1 MKRSNV
7 NVIID
12 NAINSQDYYRMYSSR
27 DFYRGTSFKM
37 AGAWTPDTHY
47 FNDEHIIDFISCEG
61 ALLYCLRGHLSSE
74 WNKPN
79 LIYKDDIIVGVESNP
94 YWAFIM
100 GNSGKGQKGDKGD
113 IGPIGPSG
121 TDGITPQ
128 LKIEDGRW
136 LLSMDKGQTWQD
148 IGQATGDPGQNGTDG
163 KNGSD
168 GIGVIPGGTTGQA
181 LVKKSDADYDTE
193 WKTISEGGE
202 IPNFDAEVASVSST
216 TEANANVVLE
226 GDIFKFS
233 FGLPKGA
240 DGKDGQ
246 DGKDGTNGQ
255 NGTDGSNGQDGLS
268 IKLMYAKSSSV
279 NTPPVVNKTN
289 TNPGSAWSTT
299 VPIHTSSEIIWSITA
314 SFRDSTLIGEWS
326 DPVQMTGEKGQDA
339 IIPSW
344 KTYVYKLSDSKPSK
358 PTGNSPS
365 PSGWEDY
372 PTTSGSWWQCI
383 GTVNGETGL
392 VTEWSEVIPV
402 NGRDGQAQD
411 GKFTEFRFAVNTSN
425 SNPPTLNATVRTP
438 SGWSVVPPERSKDG
452 YLWMTT
458 ATINPDDTLNTNWTT
473 PVVISGENGT
483 NGTDGIPGTPGED
496 GRTTYFH
503 IKYSAVA
510 NPTSSSQMTETPSTY
525 IGTYVDF
532 TQADSTDPSDYT
544 WARFEGIQGEKGEQ
558 GIPGTNGEDGKTSY
572 LHIKYSNDGGATFTG
587 NNGEDPGS
595 WIGIYVDY
603 NINDSDD
610 PSDYK
615 WTKIKGEPGVTG
627 DPGPAGKD
635 GVDGLP
641 GIGIEVRYCLGTTTT
656 YEGTSTPGTTRQPTG
671 WNLAVP
677 TPTEET
683 PYIWFIQARVNYTS
697 NTDKVGTIEGS
708 WSTPTKLSGTNGLN
722 GENGSKG
729 QIIYPEGIYN
739 VNTVYQG
746 TVDKTPYV
754 YDSNDANYYVLN
766 IVGTWQGTLHSNES
780 PSTDTSSSWVK
791 LEAFEALYA
800 KIGIIPNA
808 LIGSAVFNDAYMFSQ
823 QGVDENGEISTHYEN
838 FNPITPGEPANSTN
852 PEKPGVRTFIPNIMF
867 NFETGT
873 GHMST
878 GNISFDSDGNI
889 YAKNISV
896 NGNMSGSDEDVLDLT
911 YSSTTQTVT
920 LTGLK
925 NITVYMNESNIT
937 KSKVQLLNIDASVFD
952 NMSSKS
958 KYTIDIFNNGN
969 IPLLFDSTGFYQ
981 PGFDM
986 LESYSYVAVLPRQSI
1001 TLKIWLLPNAVIP
1014 GKPATWYAN
1023 YEILVNNPV
1032 VVTAGKEYKGWLFSS
1047 TKNVILQKVI
1057 EVI

>member
-7 NVIID
+7 NVIVED
-12 NAINSQDYYRMYSSR
+12 AVSSQEYYNMYSSR

-37 AGAWTPDTHY
+37 AGAWAPNTHY
-47 FNDEHIIDFISCEG
+47 FNDEHIVDFISYNG
-61 ALLYCLRGHLSSE
+61 SLLYCLRGHLSSE
-74 WNKPN
+74 WNKPM
-79 LIYKDDIIVGVESNP
+79 LIYENDIIIGVEPNP

-100 GNSGKGQKGDKGD
+100 GNSGKGEKGDPGD
-113 IGPIGPSG
+113 IGPTGPSG
-121 TDGITPQ
+121 ENGITPQ
-128 LKIEDGRW
+128 LKIENGRW
-136 LLSMDKGQTWQD
+136 MLSMNEGQTWED
-148 IGQATGDPGQNGTDG
+148 IGQATGNPGQNGTDG
-163 KNGSD
+163 V
-168 GIGVIPGGTTGQA
+168 GVVPGGTTGQA
-181 LVKKSDADYDTE
+181 LVKKSNADYDTE
-193 WKTISEGGE
+193 WKTISGGGE
-202 IPNFDAEVASVSST
+202 IPNFDAEVVNVSST
-216 TEANANVVLE
+216 TQANANVVLE
-226 GDIFKFS
+226 RDIFKFS

-240 DGKDGQ
+240 DGKDGK
-246 DGKDGTNGQ
+246 DGKDGTNG
-255 NGTDGSNGQDGLS
+255 TDGSNGEDGLS

-289 TNPGSAWSTT
+289 TNPGSVWSTV
-299 VPIHTSSEIIWSITA
+299 VPIHTSYEIIWSITA
-314 SFRDSTLIGEWS
+314 SFRDSTFVGEWS

-339 IIPSW
+339 VIPNW

-372 PTTSGSWWQCI
+372 PTTSGNWWQCI
-383 GTVNGETGL
+383 GTVNGKTGL

-425 SNPPTLNATVRTP
+425 SNPPTLNATIRTP
-438 SGWSVVPPERSKDG
+438 SGWSIVPPEKSKDG

-483 NGTDGIPGTPGED
+483 NGTDGIPGTPGAD

-503 IKYSAVA
+503 IKYSSVA

-544 WARFEGIQGEKGEQ
+544 WARFEGIQGEKGDQ

-572 LHIKYSNDGGATFTG
+572 LHIKYSNDGGTTFTS
-587 NNGEDPGS
+587 NNGEDPGA
-595 WIGIYVDY
+595 WIGVYVDF

-641 GIGIEVRYCLGTTTT
+641 GIGIEVRYCLGTTTI
-656 YEGTSTPGTTRQPTG
+656 YGGTSTPGTTRQPTG

-969 IPLLFDSTGFYQ
+969 IPLLFDSIGFYR

>member
-168 GIGVIPGGTTGQA
+168 GIRVIPGGTTGQA

-202 IPNFDAEVASVSST
+202 IPNFDAEVANVSST

-240 DGKDGQ
+240 DGKDG
-246 DGKDGTNGQ
+246 
-255 NGTDGSNGQDGLS
+255 
-268 IKLMYAKSSSV
+268 
-279 NTPPVVNKTN
+279 
-289 TNPGSAWSTT
+289 
-299 VPIHTSSEIIWSITA
+299 
-314 SFRDSTLIGEWS
+314 
-326 DPVQMTGEKGQDA
+326 
-339 IIPSW
+339 
-344 KTYVYKLSDSKPSK
+344 
-358 PTGNSPS
+358 
-365 PSGWEDY
+365 
-372 PTTSGSWWQCI
+372 
-383 GTVNGETGL
+383 
-392 VTEWSEVIPV
+392 
-402 NGRDGQAQD
+402 
-411 GKFTEFRFAVNTSN
+411 
-425 SNPPTLNATVRTP
+425 
-438 SGWSVVPPERSKDG
+438 
-452 YLWMTT
+452 
-458 ATINPDDTLNTNWTT
+458 
-473 PVVISGENGT
+473 
-483 NGTDGIPGTPGED
+483 
-496 GRTTYFH
+496 
-503 IKYSAVA
+503 
-510 NPTSSSQMTETPSTY
+510 
-525 IGTYVDF
+525 
-532 TQADSTDPSDYT
+532 
-544 WARFEGIQGEKGEQ
+544 
-558 GIPGTNGEDGKTSY
+558 
-572 LHIKYSNDGGATFTG
+572 
-587 NNGEDPGS
+587 
-595 WIGIYVDY
+595 
-603 NINDSDD
+603 
-610 PSDYK
+610 
-615 WTKIKGEPGVTG
+615 
-627 DPGPAGKD
+627 
-635 GVDGLP
+635 VDGLP
-641 GIGIEVRYCLGTTTT
+641 GIGIEVRYCLGTTTI
-656 YEGTSTPGTTRQPTG
+656 YGGTSTPGTTRQPTG

-697 NTDKVGTIEGS
+697 NADKVGTIEGS

-746 TVDKTPYV
+746 TADKTPYV

-780 PSTDTSSSWVK
+780 PSTDTSNSWVK

-838 FNPITPGEPANSTN
+838 FNPTTPGEPANSTN
-852 PEKPGVRTFIPNIMF
+852 PEKPGIRTFIPNIMF

-958 KYTIDIFNNGN
+958 KYTIDIFNNCN
-969 IPLLFDSTGFYQ
+969 IPLLFDSTGFYR

>member
-1 MKRSNV
+1 
-7 NVIID
+7 
-12 NAINSQDYYRMYSSR
+12 
-27 DFYRGTSFKM
+27 
-37 AGAWTPDTHY
+37 
-47 FNDEHIIDFISCEG
+47 
-61 ALLYCLRGHLSSE
+61 
-74 WNKPN
+74 
-79 LIYKDDIIVGVESNP
+79 
-94 YWAFIM
+94 
-100 GNSGKGQKGDKGD
+100 
-113 IGPIGPSG
+113 
-121 TDGITPQ
+121 
-128 LKIEDGRW
+128 
-136 LLSMDKGQTWQD
+136 
-148 IGQATGDPGQNGTDG
+148 
-163 KNGSD
+163 
-168 GIGVIPGGTTGQA
+168 
-181 LVKKSDADYDTE
+181 
-193 WKTISEGGE
+193 
-202 IPNFDAEVASVSST
+202 
-216 TEANANVVLE
+216 
-226 GDIFKFS
+226 
-233 FGLPKGA
+233 
-240 DGKDGQ
+240 
-246 DGKDGTNGQ
+246 
-255 NGTDGSNGQDGLS
+255 
-268 IKLMYAKSSSV
+268 
-279 NTPPVVNKTN
+279 
-289 TNPGSAWSTT
+289 
-299 VPIHTSSEIIWSITA
+299 
-314 SFRDSTLIGEWS
+314 
-326 DPVQMTGEKGQDA
+326 
-339 IIPSW
+339 
-344 KTYVYKLSDSKPSK
+344 
-358 PTGNSPS
+358 
-365 PSGWEDY
+365 
-372 PTTSGSWWQCI
+372 
-383 GTVNGETGL
+383 
-392 VTEWSEVIPV
+392 
-402 NGRDGQAQD
+402 
-411 GKFTEFRFAVNTSN
+411 
-425 SNPPTLNATVRTP
+425 
-438 SGWSVVPPERSKDG
+438 
-452 YLWMTT
+452 
-458 ATINPDDTLNTNWTT
+458 
-473 PVVISGENGT
+473 
-483 NGTDGIPGTPGED
+483 
-496 GRTTYFH
+496 
-503 IKYSAVA
+503 
-510 NPTSSSQMTETPSTY
+510 MTETPSTY

-572 LHIKYSNDGGATFTG
+572 LHIKYSNNGGTTFTG
-587 NNGEDPGS
+587 NNGEDPGA
-595 WIGIYVDY
+595 WIGVYVDF
-603 NINDSDD
+603 NINDSND

-641 GIGIEVRYCLGTTTT
+641 GIGIEVRYCLGTTTI
-656 YEGTSTPGTTRQPTG
+656 YGGTSTPGTTRQPTG

-780 PSTDTSSSWVK
+780 PSTDTSNSWVK

-852 PEKPGVRTFIPNIMF
+852 PEKPGIRTFIPNIMF

-1001 TLKIWLLPNAVIP
+1001 TLKI
-1014 GKPATWYAN
+1014 
-1023 YEILVNNPV
+1023 
-1032 VVTAGKEYKGWLFSS
+1032 
-1047 TKNVILQKVI
+1047 
-1057 EVI
+1057 

>member
-240 DGKDGQ
+240 DGKDGEN
-246 DGKDGTNGQ
+246 GKDGT
-255 NGTDGSNGQDGLS
+255 NGTDGSNGEDGLS

-279 NTPPVVNKTN
+279 DTPPIVNKTN
-289 TNPGSAWSTT
+289 TNPGSAWTT
-299 VPIHTSSEIIWSITA
+299 VVPIHTSSEIIWSITA
-314 SFRDSTLIGEWS
+314 SFRNSSLVGEWS

-339 IIPSW
+339 VSPNW
-344 KTYVYKLSDSKPSK
+344 KTYVYKLSDSKPLK
-358 PTGNSPS
+358 PAGNSPS

-372 PTTSGSWWQCI
+372 PTTSGNWWQCI

-438 SGWSVVPPERSKDG
+438 SGWSVVPPEKSKDG

-458 ATINPDDTLNTNWTT
+458 ATINPDDTLNINWTA

-496 GRTTYFH
+496 GKTTYFH

-572 LHIKYSNDGGATFTG
+572 LHIKYSNDGGVTFTG
-587 NNGEDPGS
+587 NNGEDPGA

-603 NINDSDD
+603 NVNDSND

-671 WNLAVP
+671 WDLAVP

-746 TVDKTPYV
+746 TADKTPYV

-780 PSTDTSSSWVK
+780 PSTDTSNSWIK
-791 LEAFEALYA
+791 LDAFEAIYA
-800 KIGIIPNA
+800 KVGIIANG
-808 LIGSAVFNDAYMFSQ
+808 LIGSAVFNGDYMFSQ
-823 QGVDENGEISTHYEN
+823 QGINSSGQVSTQYQN
-838 FNPITPGEPANSTN
+838 FNPETPTGGAFTPNILFNFKTGAGHMSAGKIKFDAEGNCELSNLSATNIQLSGNIVQEYEESDVSLDPTIHSLNAIIHADSISSVDFAISEEYDKLTLNKLYRGIVFNTGVDGPITVNFLGSNTVRIATSYGEGFNELYNVVIPGQAAMEYLF
-852 PEKPGVRTFIPNIMF
+852 KPLSKTFIS
-867 NFETGT
+867 ETGT
-873 GHMST
+873 NVYRGYVYILNPSQ
-878 GNISFDSDGNI
+878 
-889 YAKNISV
+889 Y
-896 NGNMSGSDEDVLDLT
+896 
-911 YSSTTQTVT
+911 T
-920 LTGLK
+920 LSENSETAH
-925 NITVYMNESNIT
+925 T
-937 KSKVQLLNIDASVFD
+937 A
-952 NMSSKS
+952 
-958 KYTIDIFNNGN
+958 
-969 IPLLFDSTGFYQ
+969 
-981 PGFDM
+981 
-986 LESYSYVAVLPRQSI
+986 
-1001 TLKIWLLPNAVIP
+1001 TLKV
-1014 GKPATWYAN
+1014 AN
-1023 YEILVNNPV
+1023 NL
-1032 VVTAGKEYKGWLFSS
+1032 
-1047 TKNVILQKVI
+1047 
-1057 EVI
+1057 

>member
-79 LIYKDDIIVGVESNP
+79 LIYKDDIIVGIESNP

-100 GNSGKGQKGDKGD
+100 GNSGKSQKGDKGD

-202 IPNFDAEVASVSST
+202 IPNFDAEVVSVSST

-240 DGKDGQ
+240 DGKD
-246 DGKDGTNGQ
+246 
-255 NGTDGSNGQDGLS
+255 
-268 IKLMYAKSSSV
+268 
-279 NTPPVVNKTN
+279 
-289 TNPGSAWSTT
+289 
-299 VPIHTSSEIIWSITA
+299 
-314 SFRDSTLIGEWS
+314 
-326 DPVQMTGEKGQDA
+326 
-339 IIPSW
+339 
-344 KTYVYKLSDSKPSK
+344 
-358 PTGNSPS
+358 
-365 PSGWEDY
+365 
-372 PTTSGSWWQCI
+372 
-383 GTVNGETGL
+383 
-392 VTEWSEVIPV
+392 
-402 NGRDGQAQD
+402 
-411 GKFTEFRFAVNTSN
+411 
-425 SNPPTLNATVRTP
+425 
-438 SGWSVVPPERSKDG
+438 
-452 YLWMTT
+452 
-458 ATINPDDTLNTNWTT
+458 
-473 PVVISGENGT
+473 
-483 NGTDGIPGTPGED
+483 
-496 GRTTYFH
+496 
-503 IKYSAVA
+503 
-510 NPTSSSQMTETPSTY
+510 
-525 IGTYVDF
+525 
-532 TQADSTDPSDYT
+532 
-544 WARFEGIQGEKGEQ
+544 
-558 GIPGTNGEDGKTSY
+558 
-572 LHIKYSNDGGATFTG
+572 
-587 NNGEDPGS
+587 
-595 WIGIYVDY
+595 
-603 NINDSDD
+603 
-610 PSDYK
+610 
-615 WTKIKGEPGVTG
+615 
-627 DPGPAGKD
+627 
-635 GVDGLP
+635 
-641 GIGIEVRYCLGTTTT
+641 
-656 YEGTSTPGTTRQPTG
+656 
-671 WNLAVP
+671 
-677 TPTEET
+677 
-683 PYIWFIQARVNYTS
+683 
-697 NTDKVGTIEGS
+697 
-708 WSTPTKLSGTNGLN
+708 

-780 PSTDTSSSWVK
+780 PSTDTSNSWVK

-852 PEKPGVRTFIPNIMF
+852 PEKPGIRTFIPNIMF

-969 IPLLFDSTGFYQ
+969 IPLLFDSIGFYR

>member
-37 AGAWTPDTHY
+37 AGAWTPDTYY

-136 LLSMDKGQTWQD
+136 LLSMDKSQTWQD
-148 IGQATGDPGQNGTDG
+148 IGQATGDPGQNGIDR

-240 DGKDGQ
+240 DGKDG
-246 DGKDGTNGQ
+246 
-255 NGTDGSNGQDGLS
+255 
-268 IKLMYAKSSSV
+268 
-279 NTPPVVNKTN
+279 
-289 TNPGSAWSTT
+289 
-299 VPIHTSSEIIWSITA
+299 
-314 SFRDSTLIGEWS
+314 
-326 DPVQMTGEKGQDA
+326 
-339 IIPSW
+339 
-344 KTYVYKLSDSKPSK
+344 
-358 PTGNSPS
+358 
-365 PSGWEDY
+365 
-372 PTTSGSWWQCI
+372 
-383 GTVNGETGL
+383 
-392 VTEWSEVIPV
+392 
-402 NGRDGQAQD
+402 
-411 GKFTEFRFAVNTSN
+411 
-425 SNPPTLNATVRTP
+425 
-438 SGWSVVPPERSKDG
+438 
-452 YLWMTT
+452 
-458 ATINPDDTLNTNWTT
+458 
-473 PVVISGENGT
+473 
-483 NGTDGIPGTPGED
+483 
-496 GRTTYFH
+496 
-503 IKYSAVA
+503 
-510 NPTSSSQMTETPSTY
+510 
-525 IGTYVDF
+525 
-532 TQADSTDPSDYT
+532 
-544 WARFEGIQGEKGEQ
+544 
-558 GIPGTNGEDGKTSY
+558 
-572 LHIKYSNDGGATFTG
+572 
-587 NNGEDPGS
+587 
-595 WIGIYVDY
+595 
-603 NINDSDD
+603 
-610 PSDYK
+610 
-615 WTKIKGEPGVTG
+615 
-627 DPGPAGKD
+627 
-635 GVDGLP
+635 
-641 GIGIEVRYCLGTTTT
+641 
-656 YEGTSTPGTTRQPTG
+656 
-671 WNLAVP
+671 
-677 TPTEET
+677 
-683 PYIWFIQARVNYTS
+683 
-697 NTDKVGTIEGS
+697 
-708 WSTPTKLSGTNGLN
+708 
-722 GENGSKG
+722 ENGSKG

-780 PSTDTSSSWVK
+780 PSTDTSNSWVK

-852 PEKPGVRTFIPNIMF
+852 PEKPGIRTFIPNIMF

-969 IPLLFDSTGFYQ
+969 IPLLFDSIGFYR

>member
-1 MKRSNV
+1 MKRSNI
-7 NVIID
+7 NVIVED
-12 NAINSQDYYRMYSSR
+12 AVSSQEYYNMYSSR

-37 AGAWTPDTHY
+37 AGAWAPNTHY
-47 FNDEHIIDFISCEG
+47 FNDEHIVDFISYNG
-61 ALLYCLRGHLSSE
+61 SLLYCLRGHLSSE

-163 KNGSD
+163 
-168 GIGVIPGGTTGQA
+168 IEVIPGGTTGQA
-181 LVKKSDADYDTE
+181 LVKKSDANYDTE

-240 DGKDGQ
+240 DGKDGEN
-246 DGKDGTNGQ
+246 GKDGTNG
-255 NGTDGSNGQDGLS
+255 TDGS
-268 IKLMYAKSSSV
+268 
-279 NTPPVVNKTN
+279 
-289 TNPGSAWSTT
+289 
-299 VPIHTSSEIIWSITA
+299 
-314 SFRDSTLIGEWS
+314 
-326 DPVQMTGEKGQDA
+326 
-339 IIPSW
+339 
-344 KTYVYKLSDSKPSK
+344 
-358 PTGNSPS
+358 
-365 PSGWEDY
+365 
-372 PTTSGSWWQCI
+372 
-383 GTVNGETGL
+383 
-392 VTEWSEVIPV
+392 
-402 NGRDGQAQD
+402 
-411 GKFTEFRFAVNTSN
+411 
-425 SNPPTLNATVRTP
+425 
-438 SGWSVVPPERSKDG
+438 
-452 YLWMTT
+452 
-458 ATINPDDTLNTNWTT
+458 
-473 PVVISGENGT
+473 
-483 NGTDGIPGTPGED
+483 
-496 GRTTYFH
+496 
-503 IKYSAVA
+503 
-510 NPTSSSQMTETPSTY
+510 
-525 IGTYVDF
+525 
-532 TQADSTDPSDYT
+532 
-544 WARFEGIQGEKGEQ
+544 
-558 GIPGTNGEDGKTSY
+558 NGEDGKTSY
-572 LHIKYSNDGGATFTG
+572 LHIKYSNDGGTTFTS
-587 NNGEDPGS
+587 NNGEDPGA
-595 WIGIYVDY
+595 WIGVYVDF

-641 GIGIEVRYCLGTTTT
+641 GIGIEVRYCLGTTTI
-656 YEGTSTPGTTRQPTG
+656 YGGTSTPGTTRQPTG

-791 LEAFEALYA
+791 LEAFEALYT
-800 KIGIIPNA
+800 KVGIIGNG
-808 LIGSAVFNDAYMFSQ
+808 LIGSAVFNDVYMFSQ
-823 QGVDENGEISTHYEN
+823 QGVDENGDVSTHYEN
-838 FNPITPGEPANSTN
+838 FNKDSIGTPIESTD
-852 PEKPGVRTFIPNIMF
+852 PTKPGVRTFIPNMLF
-867 NFETGT
+867 NFGT
-873 GHMST
+873 GAGYLAG
-878 GNISFDSDGNI
+878 GNISFETDGNI

-896 NGNMSGSDEDVLDLT
+896 NGNMSSSDEEVLDLS

-925 NITVYMNESNIT
+925 NITVYMNESSIT

-952 NMSSKS
+952 NMSHES
-958 KYTIDIFNNGN
+958 KYTIDIFNSGN
-969 IPLLFDSTGFYQ
+969 IPLLFDSIGFYR

-986 LESYSYVAVLPRQSI
+986 LKSYDYVAVLPRQSI

-1014 GKPATWYAN
+1014 GKPATWSAN

>member
-202 IPNFDAEVASVSST
+202 IPNFDAEVVSVSST

-240 DGKDGQ
+240 DGKD
-246 DGKDGTNGQ
+246 
-255 NGTDGSNGQDGLS
+255 
-268 IKLMYAKSSSV
+268 
-279 NTPPVVNKTN
+279 
-289 TNPGSAWSTT
+289 
-299 VPIHTSSEIIWSITA
+299 
-314 SFRDSTLIGEWS
+314 
-326 DPVQMTGEKGQDA
+326 
-339 IIPSW
+339 
-344 KTYVYKLSDSKPSK
+344 
-358 PTGNSPS
+358 
-365 PSGWEDY
+365 
-372 PTTSGSWWQCI
+372 
-383 GTVNGETGL
+383 
-392 VTEWSEVIPV
+392 
-402 NGRDGQAQD
+402 
-411 GKFTEFRFAVNTSN
+411 
-425 SNPPTLNATVRTP
+425 
-438 SGWSVVPPERSKDG
+438 
-452 YLWMTT
+452 
-458 ATINPDDTLNTNWTT
+458 
-473 PVVISGENGT
+473 
-483 NGTDGIPGTPGED
+483 
-496 GRTTYFH
+496 
-503 IKYSAVA
+503 
-510 NPTSSSQMTETPSTY
+510 
-525 IGTYVDF
+525 
-532 TQADSTDPSDYT
+532 
-544 WARFEGIQGEKGEQ
+544 
-558 GIPGTNGEDGKTSY
+558 
-572 LHIKYSNDGGATFTG
+572 
-587 NNGEDPGS
+587 
-595 WIGIYVDY
+595 
-603 NINDSDD
+603 
-610 PSDYK
+610 
-615 WTKIKGEPGVTG
+615 
-627 DPGPAGKD
+627 
-635 GVDGLP
+635 
-641 GIGIEVRYCLGTTTT
+641 
-656 YEGTSTPGTTRQPTG
+656 
-671 WNLAVP
+671 
-677 TPTEET
+677 
-683 PYIWFIQARVNYTS
+683 
-697 NTDKVGTIEGS
+697 
-708 WSTPTKLSGTNGLN
+708 

-780 PSTDTSSSWVK
+780 PSTDTSNSWVK

-852 PEKPGVRTFIPNIMF
+852 PEKPGIRTFIPNIMF

-969 IPLLFDSTGFYQ
+969 IPLLFDSIGFYR